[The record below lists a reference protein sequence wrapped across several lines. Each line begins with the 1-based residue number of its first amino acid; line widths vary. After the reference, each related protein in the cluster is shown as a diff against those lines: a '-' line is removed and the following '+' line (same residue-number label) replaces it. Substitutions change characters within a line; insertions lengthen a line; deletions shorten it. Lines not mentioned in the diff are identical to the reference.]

1 VIDEKQKIEMV
12 KLLYT
17 KEKLPEY
24 YADIKKN
31 IKYVK
36 SFEANECS
44 QQEAIKK
51 FRDIDT
57 VSIIP
62 RIVYEDH
69 EVEINVAIDGLKA
82 DYSKVD
88 KDEARETRAR
98 ARSHLIEFTVNISNY
113 HVSKHENRDQKNK

>member
-1 VIDEKQKIEMV
+1 M
-12 KLLYT
+12 LYT

-88 KDEARETRAR
+88 KDEAKVNNSKSTEPFNRIH
-98 ARSHLIEFTVNISNY
+98 SGYLHLS
-113 HVSKHENRDQKNK
+113 VSKHENRDQKNK